1 MVSLVV
7 PAPGVARSEPE
18 GAAVPPSDAPG
29 AADPVESPVEQ
40 PFAASSPTAT
50 CMRCTSLF
58 TSVPSLRVAV

>member
-1 MVSLVV
+1 MVSSVV

-18 GAAVPPSDAPG
+18 GTAVPPPDAPG
-29 AADPVESPVEQ
+29 AADLVESLVEQ

>member
-7 PAPGVARSEPE
+7 PVLGLVRSEPA